1 MGVWGNGP
9 SLVQG
14 QSPWP
19 SLTPPHTPPNDAL
32 RHVGGQQMRIGFV
45 AAFALAVATPF
56 AGAVAELAADT
67 PHVLTLP
74 PSNGHRL
81 YVQDIPPAHAV
92 DGRIHVLDGD
102 NFHVLGQLPNGFFGL
117 MALSADGATIYNA
130 TTYFA
135 RGDHGTR
142 TDVVEL
148 FDTTTLALEGE
159 IALPPSR
166 AETTAHASYMN
177 ESAGGTY
184 LFIQGATPA
193 SSVIVVDLTQ
203 RRVLA
208 EFPTAGCFG
217 IYPSPVVAG
226 RFSTLCGD
234 GAAVTVEFDTA
245 GHETARKRSD
255 KLFDPEKDALF
266 ITGAPDG
273 NTTLFVSF
281 LGNVHQ
287 IDFSGPVAKQATPW
301 PLVTGDDVA
310 QGWRPGGMEV
320 VAFSQPTGQLYVAM
334 HAHGTEGSH
343 KSPAEAIWRVDVASH
358 SVKARGPGAGA
369 TVLAVSA
376 GLNPVLFTVD
386 GDIAKLTRFDG
397 DTLKQTGASNSTGVE
412 YGETMVVR

>member
-1 MGVWGNGP
+1 
-9 SLVQG
+9 
-14 QSPWP
+14 
-19 SLTPPHTPPNDAL
+19 
-32 RHVGGQQMRIGFV
+32 MRVSFV
-45 AAFALAVATPF
+45 AALACALAAFAT
-56 AGAVAELAADT
+56 GAHAELAADT

-117 MALSADGATIYNA
+117 MSLSADGSTIYNA

-142 TDVVEL
+142 TDVVEM
-148 FDTTTLALEGE
+148 FDTTTLALKGE

-166 AETTAHASYMN
+166 VQSTAHASYMV
-177 ESAGGTY
+177 ESSGGTY

-193 SSVIVVDLTQ
+193 SSVIVADLTQ

-234 GAAVTVEFDTA
+234 GAAVTVDFDTT

-266 ITGAPDG
+266 ITGAQDR
-273 NTTLFVSF
+273 NTTFFVSF

-287 IDFSGPVAKQATPW
+287 IDFSGPVATQSTPW

-320 VAFSQPTGQLYVAM
+320 VTLSQATGQLYVAM

-358 SVKARGPGAGA
+358 SVKARGSGAGA

-376 GLNPVLFTVD
+376 GPNPILFSVD
-386 GDIAKLTRFDG
+386 GDIATTTRFDG

-412 YGETMVVR
+412 YGETLVVR

>member
-1 MGVWGNGP
+1 MQVCF
-9 SLVQG
+9 SAAIVCVLV
-14 QSPWP
+14 
-19 SLTPPHTPPNDAL
+19 
-32 RHVGGQQMRIGFV
+32 
-45 AAFALAVATPF
+45 AFAHAAR
-56 AGAVAELAADT
+56 AELAADT
-67 PHVLTLP
+67 PKVLTLA
-74 PSNGHRL
+74 PSNFHRL

-92 DGRIHVLDGD
+92 DGRIHILDGD

-117 MALSADGATIYNA
+117 MALSADSTTLYNA

-148 FDTTTLALEGE
+148 FDTTTLALQGE
-159 IALPPSR
+159 IALPPRRVQS
-166 AETTAHASYMN
+166 TAHASYMA

-184 LFIQGATPA
+184 LFVQGATPA

-217 IYPSPVVAG
+217 IYPSPIVAG

-234 GAAVTVEFDTA
+234 GAAVTIGFDTA
-245 GHETARKRSD
+245 GHETERKRSD

-273 NTTLFVSF
+273 ATTLFVSF

-287 IDFSGPVAKQATPW
+287 IDFSGPAATQSTPW
-301 PLVTGDDVA
+301 PLVTGGDVA

-320 VAFSQPTGQLYVAM
+320 VAFSQATGQLYVAM

-358 SVKARGPGAGA
+358 RVKARGPGAGA

-376 GLNPVLFTVD
+376 GPNPVLFSVD
-386 GDIAKLTRFDG
+386 GDIANMTRFDG

-412 YGETMVVR
+412 YGETLVVR